1 MSDSYVQRAELL
13 ADLGRYEEAA
23 AELANADRAD
33 VPAQTLLARI
43 WLAAGA
49 PKRAL
54 VAADAAVAAGPTEV
68 PALVARGMAL
78 ADLGRTDEAAQQ
90 AERILRAGRGN
101 GYACTSAAAI
111 LAAVRNGQVALDA
124 AWEGVRLS
132 PDQPR
137 AHLVLGVVAARLG
150 LDEIAERA
158 YQEALALDPKLSV
171 AQSALGVAR
180 GEQHRYA
187 AVLSRFSRSAA
198 RPDGQGSSTVA
209 VRPLT
214 VGIAVTA
221 LLSGLLIVYPL
232 LGLRWTLGLAAAAG
246 VAALVASRA
255 GRAT

>member
-1 MSDSYVQRAELL
+1 M
-13 ADLGRYEEAA
+13 
-23 AELANADRAD
+23 
-33 VPAQTLLARI
+33 
-43 WLAAGA
+43 
-49 PKRAL
+49 
-54 VAADAAVAAGPTEV
+54 
-68 PALVARGMAL
+68 
-78 ADLGRTDEAAQQ
+78 
-90 AERILRAGRGN
+90 
-101 GYACTSAAAI
+101 
-111 LAAVRNGQVALDA
+111 
-124 AWEGVRLS
+124 
-132 PDQPR
+132 
-137 AHLVLGVVAARLG
+137 
-150 LDEIAERA
+150 
-158 YQEALALDPKLSV
+158 
-171 AQSALGVAR
+171 AR

>member
-1 MSDSYVQRAELL
+1 VPDSYVQRAELL

-54 VAADAAVAAGPTEV
+54 AAADAAVAAGPSDV
-68 PALVARGMAL
+68 AALVARGMAL
-78 ADLGRTDEAAQQ
+78 TDLGRVDEAAQQ
-90 AERILRAGRGN
+90 AEQILRAGRGN

-111 LAAVRNGQVALDA
+111 LAEVRNGQVALDA
-124 AWEGVRLS
+124 AWEGVRLT

-158 YQEALALDPKLSV
+158 YQEALALDPKLTV

-187 AVLSRFSRSAA
+187 AALSRLSRLSSK
-198 RPDGQGSSTVA
+198 PDGTRTA
-209 VRPLT
+209 TTRPLT
-214 VGIAVTA
+214 LALAVVA
-221 LLSGLLIVYPL
+221 AVPL
-232 LGLRWTLGLAAAAG
+232 LLVVYVTLGPQWTLGLAAAAG
-246 VAALVASRA
+246 VVALVATR
-255 GRAT
+255 RR